1 MEYQNGISEKYGNKA
16 ASVRKHLQSAL
27 GTGWE
32 DDLYGLKLKILS
44 SDSTNLLDSLLYGAC
59 QMMELLRK
67 LEVKKPRNHPDE
79 QVVTENSIRR
89 ENNLMVFGDWNKK
102 DNYDKEINKVLNHLG
117 VKETAYD
124 TEIICGNGQKRADEK
139 VVIKVK
145 FEGSKPVVDALSSA
159 KKLTNFEMRKVAIDK
174 DRSFEER
181 TKLRASVKQLRQKIR
196 EEPWLHW
203 VIRDYKVINLGVRR
217 TGKYRDKANAKMVMS
232 MGADE
237 ICCKDDSPS
246 ESDAEMEISMRV
258 DEMHCTDDSAN
269 ESDAE
274 IESQSEIYAD
284 EMYYRNYPPSDSG
297 SCFSS
302 IDSKDPEICKLLR
315 GNSHY
320 SGSDSSDY

>member
-217 TGKYRDKANAKMVMS
+217 ERKHRNKTGLVCMTT
-232 MGADE
+232 
-237 ICCKDDSPS
+237 
-246 ESDAEMEISMRV
+246 SMRA
-258 DEMHCTDDSAN
+258 EELYCTDDSSS
-269 ESDAE
+269 ESDVKMEFPSGITMRADDLDY
-274 IESQSEIYAD
+274 SQSGI
-284 EMYYRNYPPSDSG
+284 SISG
-297 SCFSS
+297 S
-302 IDSKDPEICKLLR
+302 IDFNDPEIIQILR
-315 GNSHY
+315 GKSQY
-320 SGSDSSDY
+320 SFSDSSDD